1 MAQDRTKRPRRRRK
15 RGYSER
21 DSNLL
26 KKYGSSKKI
35 TSRTDAV
42 GSKKPL
48 IYENYRGH
56 GLDRFYDTELQES
69 VVRNPEIGTPLVEMF
84 NTCPEVAT
92 AIYRISDHVWA
103 SPDGDS
109 RSFVVAP
116 LVEDEEI
123 DPEVKDILDRLIA
136 EVLPRSMNFLSN
148 QLLAYG
154 DFFCNIAFDRNA
166 GRIYKIIPLPCWEMF
181 RIEDFK
187 GDVECF
193 EQRSYL
199 GAPDHDIIKYP
210 AYSIVHWRFRYT
222 YGLYGS
228 GLFESGIGYWKRL
241 KAVLNDLDRALV
253 EIGTNPNVHQFKCDT
268 PDPYIKD
275 YKDALAETRSRSR
288 AINDYFIKDGT
299 ITKLASSEPT
309 LTALFQAQQLYTDK
323 IIMTSCV
330 PGWMLNS
337 LSNTAQDLNNGPA
350 MAFND
355 FVNNF
360 RGILSEGL
368 KKIFDFELFING
380 IPEERQRYKL
390 EWPKLKSS
398 AFDNV
403 LSPELNQEQE
413 AKSLDEPSDRD
424 S

>member
-1 MAQDRTKRPRRRRK
+1 M
-15 RGYSER
+15 
-21 DSNLL
+21 
-26 KKYGSSKKI
+26 
-35 TSRTDAV
+35 
-42 GSKKPL
+42 
-48 IYENYRGH
+48 
-56 GLDRFYDTELQES
+56 
-69 VVRNPEIGTPLVEMF
+69 
-84 NTCPEVAT
+84 
-92 AIYRISDHVWA
+92 
-103 SPDGDS
+103 
-109 RSFVVAP
+109 
-116 LVEDEEI
+116 
-123 DPEVKDILDRLIA
+123 
-136 EVLPRSMNFLSN
+136 
-148 QLLAYG
+148 
-154 DFFCNIAFDRNA
+154 
-166 GRIYKIIPLPCWEMF
+166 
-181 RIEDFK
+181 
-187 GDVECF
+187 
-193 EQRSYL
+193 
-199 GAPDHDIIKYP
+199 
-210 AYSIVHWRFRYT
+210 
-222 YGLYGS
+222 YGS

-268 PDPYIKD
+268 PEPYIKD

-309 LTALFQAQQLYTDK
+309 LTALFQAQQLYTDRL
-323 IIMTSCV
+323 IMTSCV

-390 EWPKLKSS
+390 EWPKLKSN

-403 LSPELNQEQE
+403 VSPELNQEQE
-413 AKSLDEPSDRD
+413 SKSLNKDDQVV
-424 S
+424 